1 MKPIKEKLKR
11 IVKYWSISYQQTQ
24 QRDRVFMAMF
34 AVVMIVYTWW
44 AFLVL

>member
-11 IVKYWSISYQQTQ
+11 IVKYWSISYQQAQ
-24 QRDRVFMAMF
+24 QRDRISLAMF

-44 AFLVL
+44 TFLIL